1 MKLYILKR
9 LVGMVIVMF
18 LVATIVFAII
28 RVIPGDPA
36 ALMLGPDATADDISA
51 LRDKL
56 GLNSTIWLQYATFIS
71 DLSKGDLG
79 NSIFH
84 SGMPVL
90 DLLAARAEPTICLTI
105 IAIIIAIMIGVP
117 SGVVSAYN
125 HGRFA
130 DQAVMCVAMA
140 LASAPSFWV
149 GLTFMQY
156 FAVKLGW
163 FPASGYGEPG
173 AVFFERV
180 RHLILP
186 GLVLGLVQSAL
197 ITRFTRTTMLDI
209 LGDDY
214 VRTARAKGLGEW
226 RVVMRH
232 AFKNAL
238 IPILTV
244 VGMALALLLG
254 GAVVTETV
262 FNIPGVGNL
271 VVSSVLRR
279 DYPVIGGA
287 LLIIAGSYVLVN
299 LLVDLAYL
307 LVDPRV
313 KY

>member
-9 LVGMVIVMF
+9 LVGMVMVMF

-36 ALMLGPDATADDISA
+36 ALMLGPDATAEDVTA
-51 LRDKL
+51 LREKL
-56 GLNSTIWLQYATFIS
+56 GLNRSLWVQYVIFLT

-79 NSIFH
+79 SSIFH
-84 SGMPVL
+84 GGVSVL
-90 DLLAARAEPTICLTI
+90 DLLASRAEPTICLTL
-105 IAIIIAIMIGVP
+105 IAITIAVSIGVP
-117 SGVVSAYN
+117 SGVVSAYK
-125 HGRFA
+125 HGRFT

-173 AVFFERV
+173 AAFAERL
-180 RHLILP
+180 RHLVLP
-186 GLVLGLVQSAL
+186 GIVLGLVQSAL

-209 LGDDY
+209 LEDDY

-287 LLIIAGSYVLVN
+287 LLVIAGSYVLVN